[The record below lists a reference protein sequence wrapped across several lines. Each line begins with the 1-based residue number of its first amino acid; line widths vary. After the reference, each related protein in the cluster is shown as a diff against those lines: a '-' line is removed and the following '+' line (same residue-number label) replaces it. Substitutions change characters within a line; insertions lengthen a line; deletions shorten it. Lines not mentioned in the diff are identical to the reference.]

1 METGTTVLHS
11 LHIFN
16 TLDDQKKKYY
26 KYSPREFYI
35 LSSMDIAHL
44 TNYQQN

>member
-16 TLDDQKKKYY
+16 TLDYQKKILNMYSQHEFLHPVLNGYY
-26 KYSPREFYI
+26 TLHK
-35 LSSMDIAHL
+35 L
-44 TNYQQN
+44 

>member
-16 TLDDQKKKYY
+16 TLDDQKKYY

-35 LSSMDIAHL
+35 LSSMDITHL
-44 TNYQQN
+44 TNYHQN